1 MHNDMN
7 RIRLL
12 LFCCSAPVQ
21 QERRR
26 PESIKSLCACKCACK
41 FPAVKRLCSLLSFEV
56 LLCVLYFAAN

>member
-12 LFCCSAPVQ
+12 FFCCSASVQ
-21 QERRR
+21 QERGR
-26 PESIKSLCACKCACK
+26 PESIKRLCACK
-41 FPAVKRLCSLLSFEV
+41 FSAVKSLCSLLSFEV